1 MTGATFHRKMDETKE
16 EREAHRMAFDELN
29 EALKPETMGPW
40 KIEVEA
46 KVIREWHNT
55 LSDRKAEY
63 LI

>member
-1 MTGATFHRKMDETKE
+1 MTGATFLRKMNEAKK
-16 EREAHRMAFDELN
+16 EREVHWMAFDELN
-29 EALKPETMGPW
+29 EALKPEMMGPW

-46 KVIREWHNT
+46 KVIREWYNT